1 MKDLA
6 LGEICEINP
15 RLPRAQSK
23 NVECSFVPMDYVDEV
38 TGTVTRS
45 DVRLVSEVQKGYTYF
60 AENDVLFAKITPCM
74 ENGKCAIARN
84 LVNGLGFG
92 STEFHVLRAGPQT
105 IPEWIYYYLR
115 QASTRS
121 RAEERMTGS
130 AGQKRVPGS
139 VLEEELF
146 ISLPPLPEQRRI
158 AAVLAK
164 ADRLRRLRRYALDVS
179 ERYLLGVFV
188 AMFGDPVINPKGWD
202 VEELGE
208 LSDVFGG
215 LQLSGKRN
223 SLPLRKP
230 YLRVA
235 NVHRDRLDLNEVKRI
250 GLTANELK
258 RTLLLRGDVLVVEG
272 HGNINEVGRSSVW
285 NGEIPECVHQNHLIK
300 VRTLPEIL
308 DPLYLSRFINSSA
321 GRKYFSSSSNTTS
334 GLNTIS
340 TNIVRDLPVV
350 YPPFSLQTEYASVQ
364 LKTTR
369 LRAQQRE
376 ALRQAEQLFDAL
388 LHKAFRGELSDS
400 DGEAVEALAATPAG
414 GAGEARQMRLAME

>member
-1 MKDLA
+1 VKELA

-23 NVECSFVPMDYVDEV
+23 NVECSFVPMEYVNEV
-38 TGTVTRS
+38 TGTVSRT
-45 DVRLVSEVQKGYTYF
+45 DIRLVNEVQKGYTYF

-158 AAVLAK
+158 AAMLAR
-164 ADRLRRLRRYALDVS
+164 ADRLRRLRRYALEVS
-179 ERYLLGVFV
+179 ERHLQEMFFDMFNAELKTSGNSEQLGNLVTITGGGTPSRSVPSYFTGHIPWLTAKDMKGEYIYDTEEHVTEQAV
-188 AMFGDPVINPKGWD
+188 A
-202 VEELGE
+202 
-208 LSDVFGG
+208 
-215 LQLSGKRN
+215 N
-223 SLPLRKP
+223 SATKIVPPRSILIVVKSKILAHRLPLAVSMAPMCHGQDIKSIQCSSKILP
-230 YLRVA
+230 EFVVQILRYNESRLLEQARGA
-235 NVHRDRLDLNEVKRI
+235 NTE
-250 GLTANELK
+250 GLT
-258 RTLLLRGDVLVVEG
+258 
-272 HGNINEVGRSSVW
+272 
-285 NGEIPECVHQNHLIK
+285 
-300 VRTLPEIL
+300 LPMLEEIL
-308 DPLYLSRFINSSA
+308 VPQVSLERQRQFA
-321 GRKYFSSSSNTTS
+321 QVTT
-334 GLNTIS
+334 GH
-340 TNIVRDLPVV
+340 R
-350 YPPFSLQTEYASVQ
+350 Y
-364 LKTTR
+364 

-376 ALRQAEQLFDAL
+376 ALRQANQLLDTL
-388 LHKAFRGELSDS
+388 LHKAFRGELSTKD
-400 DGEAVEALAATPAG
+400 EAAVEALAAVPADE
-414 GAGEARQMRLAME
+414 AGEARQMRLAME